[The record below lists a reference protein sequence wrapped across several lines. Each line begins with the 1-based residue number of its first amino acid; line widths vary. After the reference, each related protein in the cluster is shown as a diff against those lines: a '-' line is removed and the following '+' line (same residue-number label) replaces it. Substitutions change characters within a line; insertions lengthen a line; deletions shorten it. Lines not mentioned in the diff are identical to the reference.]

1 MRDKLFLQCQ
11 DGGWLAGFFGADNLR
26 DFSKQLFRRNR
37 RIRGGQSVTLRDE
50 AWIFKIGGRA
60 NYAMHEEPFFASIQN
75 DVAGKNVSE
84 CASLDE
90 KYVSWPNG
98 REHALPSNLQTQ
110 SAEAA
115 QNLCGTLASA
125 CVMKPFCCACSCP
138 AFHGFCRTKA
148 PKFRKRARNGTWA
161 SCKAFFVV
169 AARTLSRSVRA
180 DSDRAS
186 SY

>member
-115 QNLCGTLASA
+115 QNLCGKLAFQRVLSA
-125 CVMKPFCCACSCP
+125 
-138 AFHGFCRTKA
+138 
-148 PKFRKRARNGTWA
+148 
-161 SCKAFFVV
+161 
-169 AARTLSRSVRA
+169 VRA
-180 DSDRAS
+180 GVCVRHETFLLCMQLPCVPWILPHESAEVSKTRS
-186 SY
+186 KRNMGFL